1 MSLKKIAEMTGVSP
15 STVSRVLNGT
25 GGNCA
30 GREVRQRIWAAA
42 REIQY
47 VPNASAQALK
57 RHAGADVPALHI
69 SVVLGRFGS
78 IQEDPFFDSLF
89 QQLQSELLCH
99 NAALQEVLPAGEF
112 SSARLKNCDGILLL
126 GRCTSALLQACRE
139 VTPNLVGIWRNPT
152 NFEIDE
158 VVSDGEKAAM
168 TAMEY
173 LMGLGH
179 KQIAYIGDCT
189 NESRYVGYCKVLM
202 NHNLPLDY
210 SRIEQTNQTRS
221 AGSEAMERLLRRGNC
236 TAVLCANDAS
246 GLGALEALK
255 RYQHS
260 KKYPVSVISIDNIA
274 ESARCAPA
282 LTTINIPGADM
293 AHMAVQILMDRIEG
307 RHSEH
312 IRVELPCRLIVRDSC
327 YLV

>member
-15 STVSRVLNGT
+15 STVSRVLHGA
-25 GGNCA
+25 GNCA
-30 GREVRQRIWAAA
+30 GKEVRERIWAAA

-57 RHAGADVPALHI
+57 RHAGTDVPALHI

-78 IQEDPFFDSLF
+78 IQEEPFFDSLF

-99 NAALQEVLPAGEF
+99 NAALQTVLPAGDF
-112 SSARLKNCDGILLL
+112 SAARIGACNGILLL
-126 GRCTSALLQACRE
+126 GRCTEALLKECRAITE
-139 VTPNLVGIWRNPT
+139 NIVGIWRNPT

-158 VVSDGEKAAM
+158 VVSDGEKAAAA
-168 TAMEY
+168 AMDY
-173 LMGLGH
+173 LLGLGH

-189 NESRYVGYCKVLM
+189 NESRYVGYCKALI

-221 AGSEAMERLLRRGNC
+221 AGSEAMEHLLRRKNC

-246 GLGALEALK
+246 GLGALETLK

-274 ESARCAPA
+274 ESARCAPP